1 MQRLTFKRINEITN
15 IALTVLSS
23 HKHEQ
28 TPFVFSVFNFG
39 FKYIPSQDDSDH
51 LVCWY
56 GDATNVNVI
65 LPYCHPQP
73 GAITRLIRAAF
84 DLRGR

>member
-1 MQRLTFKRINEITN
+1 MQRLTTKKSNEITN

-23 HKHEQ
+23 HKNEKE
-28 TPFVFSVFNFG
+28 PFVFSVFNFG
-39 FKYIPSQDDSDH
+39 FRYIPSQHDSDH

-56 GDATNVNVI
+56 GDASNVNVI
-65 LPYCHPQP
+65 LPYNHPQP